1 MSKNDAAKK
10 RIQQLCEQINQHN
23 QNYYQYDAPQI
34 PDADY
39 DALMRQLQSLE
50 AENPK
55 LVNKD
60 SPTQRVGSA
69 PLDSFQQVRHEVPM
83 LSLDNAF
90 DDQEFEAFDKRVRDR
105 AELTSDVEY
114 LVEPKLDGLAISLLY
129 TDGVLV
135 RAATR
140 GDGNVGENVTEN
152 VKTISAIPLKLNSKV
167 AGSIEL
173 EDKGLPL
180 HSALPKTIE
189 VRGEI
194 FMPLSGFDKL
204 NQKAISLDEKPF
216 ANPRNAAA
224 GSLRQL
230 DSKITATRPLAFYAY
245 GIGVLEGYQLPVT
258 QKELFELLF
267 SWGLPVCDQVA
278 VANGMQQCHQRYQEL
293 AQKRALL
300 PYEIDGVVYKVNDF
314 ALQKSI
320 GFVSRAPRWAIA
332 RKFPAQEKMTE
343 VVAIDVQV
351 GRTGAITPV
360 ARLSPVFVGG
370 VTVTNVTLHN
380 EDEMRRKDVRVGDTV
395 IVRRAGDVIPEIV
408 SVVLSERKSE
418 SSVFHM
424 PTHCPVCES
433 AVERAKGEAV
443 IRCPA
448 GLFCRAQVKESIKH
462 FSSRKAMDVDGLGD
476 KIVEQL
482 VALGLVKT
490 PADLYSLSREQ
501 LSSLERMAEKS
512 ADNLLS
518 ALDKSKATTLAKFLF
533 ALGIR
538 EVGEVTASSLANH
551 FGQFEVL
558 QSASIED
565 LEKVPDV
572 GPIVAQ
578 HIVAFFELE
587 HNREVVLTLRKLGI
601 HWPDVSAVSDN
612 DQALSGKVFVLT
624 GTLSTMARTEAK
636 EALQLLGAKVTGSVS
651 KKTDYVVAGDEPGSK
666 LKKALSLGI
675 TVLSEEDLVALIE
688 KQ

>member
-1 MSKNDAAKK
+1 
-10 RIQQLCEQINQHN
+10 
-23 QNYYQYDAPQI
+23 
-34 PDADY
+34 
-39 DALMRQLQSLE
+39 
-50 AENPK
+50 
-55 LVNKD
+55 
-60 SPTQRVGSA
+60 
-69 PLDSFQQVRHEVPM
+69 
-83 LSLDNAF
+83 
-90 DDQEFEAFDKRVRDR
+90 
-105 AELTSDVEY
+105 
-114 LVEPKLDGLAISLLY
+114 
-129 TDGVLV
+129 
-135 RAATR
+135 
-140 GDGNVGENVTEN
+140 
-152 VKTISAIPLKLNSKV
+152 
-167 AGSIEL
+167 
-173 EDKGLPL
+173 
-180 HSALPKTIE
+180 
-189 VRGEI
+189 
-194 FMPLSGFDKL
+194 
-204 NQKAISLDEKPF
+204 
-216 ANPRNAAA
+216 
-224 GSLRQL
+224 LRQL

-245 GIGVLEGYQLPVT
+245 GIGVLEGYQLPAT

-267 SWGLPVCDQVA
+267 GWGLPVCDQVA
-278 VANGMQQCHQRYQEL
+278 VASGMQQCHQRYQEL